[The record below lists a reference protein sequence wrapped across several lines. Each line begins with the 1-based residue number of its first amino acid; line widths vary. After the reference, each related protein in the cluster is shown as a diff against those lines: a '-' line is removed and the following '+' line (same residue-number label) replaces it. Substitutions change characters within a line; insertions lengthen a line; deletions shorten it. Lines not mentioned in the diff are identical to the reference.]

1 MTFLVRAAEIMEQ
14 NDLICTI
21 IITTCIMTFYYNLC
35 TPDIEGVEIPG
46 GSGEGSVG
54 MNPERNW
61 SAPFIFEQ
69 IKMILFSEEATAL
82 ILLVSRHQILE
93 ELLNRGTF
101 GNVD

>member
-1 MTFLVRAAEIMEQ
+1 MTFLVGAAEIMEQ

-21 IITTCIMTFYYNLC
+21 IITLCIITFHYNLC
-35 TPDIEGVEIPG
+35 TLDIEGVEIPG

-69 IKMILFSEEATAL
+69 NDPFFW
-82 ILLVSRHQILE
+82 
-93 ELLNRGTF
+93 RG
-101 GNVD
+101 NYIDPPCLKASNS

>member
-1 MTFLVRAAEIMEQ
+1 MTFLVGAAEIMEQ

-21 IITTCIMTFYYNLC
+21 IITLCIITFHYNLC
-35 TPDIEGVEIPG
+35 TLDIEGVEIPG

-69 IKMILFSEEATAL
+69 NDPF
-82 ILLVSRHQILE
+82 
-93 ELLNRGTF
+93 F
-101 GNVD
+101 